1 MNPEEQLPLGAPKV
15 MTENVRLTLL
25 LLASSLIGCGSGDA
39 GRQQTASQDTAFR
52 ATPIDSP
59 SSTLQHPAG
68 PVSVVADS
76 SAHSARFEDKS
87 GNAIVYLPTRMA
99 RLLSDSLPGFAP
111 YSTAAYDSVIINLV
125 AERDSTATL
134 PSVVVGDF
142 DGDGQSDVAM
152 IGISRDSI
160 AGVMLLT
167 NAKDARGPMLL
178 FMDRPRPSGSS
189 RKSYVVL
196 RIADK
201 ELIFK
206 ELKLHRDAVEEEAAG
221 QGAIVFYVDRGV
233 LRQLQTSD

>member
-1 MNPEEQLPLGAPKV
+1 
-15 MTENVRLTLL
+15 MTESFRLTLL

-39 GRQQTASQDTAFR
+39 RRQQTARQDTALR
-52 ATPIDSP
+52 STPTDSP
-59 SSTLQHPAG
+59 SAISQRPTG
-68 PVSVVADS
+68 PVSVVVDS
-76 SAHSARFEDKS
+76 SAHGARLEDKS
-87 GNAIVYLPTRMA
+87 GTAIVYIPARMA

-111 YSTAAYDSVIINLV
+111 YSTASYDPEIVNSV
-125 AERDSTATL
+125 AERDSATTL

-142 DGDGQSDVAM
+142 DGDGHSDVAM

-167 NAKDARGPMLL
+167 NASDPRGPMLL
-178 FMDRPRPSGSS
+178 FMNRPRPSGSS

-201 ELIFK
+201 EMLLK
-206 ELKLHRDAVEEEAAG
+206 ELKLHRDAVEEESVG
-221 QGAIVFYVDRGV
+221 QGAVVFYVDRGV